1 MNTSRMQ
8 RHVLVAATLV
18 AAVATAGS
26 LYFRHGMGLFPCELC
41 WFQRIFMYPLVI
53 VLGVAAVENRVA
65 VYRTVLPVAAI
76 GWLIAAYHSYAQ
88 VAGDSLMCSSFCATI
103 QYQFFGVLTIPNLSL
118 IAFSMILVLVGSLAF
133 EARRTAAE
141 TTDPE
146 RVGSD

>member
-1 MNTSRMQ
+1 MQ
-8 RHVLVAATLV
+8 RHILVAATLV
-18 AAVATAGS
+18 AAVATVGS
-26 LYFRHGMGLFPCELC
+26 LYFRYGMGLFPCELC

-53 VLGVAAVENRVA
+53 VLGVAAVENRGA
-65 VYRTVLPVAAI
+65 VYRTVLPVATI

-88 VAGDSLMCSSFCATI
+88 VAGDSLVCSSFCASI
-103 QYQFFGVLTIPNLSL
+103 QYQLFGVLTIPNLSL

-133 EARRTAAE
+133 EARRTATE